1 MHLIRNLWLSS
12 ARTASADELYNSQR
26 EVDAML
32 GSLDAQV
39 DTLEKLKRGEI
50 PVAPAAAAAVIVPEP
65 EVTTVTVRKFIPVP
79 DIPD

>member
-1 MHLIRNLWLSS
+1 
-12 ARTASADELYNSQR
+12 
-26 EVDAML
+26 ML

-65 EVTTVTVRKFIPVP
+65 EVTTVTVRKFLPVP